1 MLFFTTVSVGKGAVC
16 QDRAYFGLDGES
28 AGGKGQQVTL
38 GYLQEYHTY
47 TIPHAGQLQY
57 GLI

>member
-1 MLFFTTVSVGKGAVC
+1 MLIFTTVSVGKGAVC

-38 GYLQEYHTY
+38 GYLQEYYTY
-47 TIPHAGQLQY
+47 IMPHVDPLRY